1 MASRF
6 YPFKDPVV
14 LWKRGWPMINFQA
27 ELSEKGRHMAEA
39 LHGWHRRVPR
49 QIVEELMRVCHA
61 AGYVG
66 GDVYQIP
73 YDGSTITQVCTPNAA
88 GKICLCDLEA
98 LRAKPHHRE
107 DVSTFLETMS
117 IFLGGAADLFGEF
130 NEDLLTECKYGILR
144 VESLYSLPHLG
155 NMNLDQF
162 LALIHA
168 NMKEKKLLF
177 GDDFSL
183 VHQSGGIPVDDDPE
197 RCIYQPAGF
206 HRKIG
211 TVRLGDDAKDVYLA
225 IRPGIGG
232 ACMGIKTVI
241 TVDDPRTN
249 LFMVGWQMQLGGD
262 GNYHPAVSEIQ
273 VMPLQ
278 LDRDLVYQEHFLGY
292 EEIPQ
297 RNKLSLIQ
305 QEISQQLLG
314 GGDVFNTMV
323 SAITTLYQS
332 RGTPKVLGAKGK
344 MIKWLC
350 FHAQEVLDNGGTVK
364 DVVSRANRMYD
375 HRFNSLGWSE
385 NGSFWEHH
393 LDLDGHRNMLYR
405 ALSYRKVDQGQIE
418 PVRIVDSQG
427 EMRDTKVTLQRFTP
441 LVAADGLARLV
452 ELMRDMLPAEVIP
465 EAGEKDLQL
474 LPIYQHVRRQ
484 EHLIANERYE
494 TIKNHTKKFTTR
506 QQRRKK

>member
-1 MASRF
+1 MNRAERF

-14 LWKRGWPMINFQA
+14 LWKRGWPMINFSA
-27 ELSEKGRHMAEA
+27 ELSEKGRYMARA
-39 LHGWHRRVPR
+39 LHSWHRRVPM
-49 QIVEELMRVCHA
+49 QVIEELMRICHA
-61 AGYVG
+61 AGYMG
-66 GDVYQIP
+66 SDVYEIP

-98 LRAKPHHRE
+98 LRTKPCNRQE
-107 DVSTFLETMS
+107 VSMFLETMS
-117 IFLGGAADLFGEF
+117 VFFGGACDLFCKFDEKIL
-130 NEDLLTECKYGILR
+130 EECKYGILR
-144 VESLYSLPHLG
+144 VESLYSLPHLE

-162 LALIHA
+162 LALIYA
-168 NMKEKKLLF
+168 NMKEKRLLF

-183 VHQSGGIPVDDDPE
+183 VHQCGGIPVDDDPE

-206 HRKIG
+206 HRKLGMIRIG
-211 TVRLGDDAKDVYLA
+211 EDVKDVYLA

-232 ACMGIKTVI
+232 ACLGIKAVI

-278 LDRDLVYQEHFLGY
+278 LDRDLVFREHFLSY
-292 EEIPQ
+292 DEIPQ

-332 RGTPKVLGAKGK
+332 RGIAKMLGAKGK

-350 FHAQEVLDNGGTVK
+350 FHAQEVLDNGGTVN
-364 DVVSRANRMYD
+364 DVVSSARRMYD
-375 HRFNSLGWSE
+375 QRFKSLGWSE

-393 LDLDGHRNMLYR
+393 LNDHQHMLYR

-418 PVRIVDSQG
+418 PVRVIDSQG
-427 EMRDTKVTLQRFTP
+427 EMRDTKVTLQRFMP
-441 LVAADGLARLV
+441 LVSVDGLARVV
-452 ELMRDMLPAEVIP
+452 ELMRDMLPSAVIP
-465 EAGEKDLQL
+465 EAGEADLQL
-474 LPIYQHVRRQ
+474 LPVYRHVRRQ
-484 EHLIANERYE
+484 EHLIASERYE
-494 TIKNHTKKFTTR
+494 AIKAHTKKFTTK